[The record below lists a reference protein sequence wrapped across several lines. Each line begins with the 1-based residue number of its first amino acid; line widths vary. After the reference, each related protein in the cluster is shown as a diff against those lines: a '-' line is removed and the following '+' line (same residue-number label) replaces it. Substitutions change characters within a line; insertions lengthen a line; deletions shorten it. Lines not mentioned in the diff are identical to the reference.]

1 MASHNSDLD
10 DHISSLT
17 PLLERPS
24 SAEKKK
30 SSFQAHV
37 RLYWLAM
44 VLCCGAVLFG
54 YDSGLIGVSY
64 NLYNDTLVY

>member
-1 MASHNSDLD
+1 MASHDSD
-10 DHISSLT
+10 HVSSLT
-17 PLLERPS
+17 PLLENLSPQ
-24 SAEKKK
+24 KK

-54 YDSGLIGVSY
+54 YDSGLIGMSATH
-64 NLYNDTLVY
+64 NIPTIPE